1 MVSLCPNGAP
11 QLQTSVARSCNK
23 GTMDSDKGRSQG
35 AALVVGVGKQVKPV
49 TRPDTHRLEELGGLA
64 ELVPFHPSKGET

>member
-1 MVSLCPNGAP
+1 
-11 QLQTSVARSCNK
+11 
-23 GTMDSDKGRSQG
+23 MDSDKGRSQG